1 MIFNLFSKNI
11 HYYPTLSS
19 LAFSIFR
26 SNFMQENKIP
36 QISGKIGKDIRQGY
50 TGGSVDIYIPESK
63 VGKKIKC
70 YDVNSLYPSQMHS
83 QLMPVGIPNYF
94 NGNIL
99 KIDSNAFGFFYC
111 KIIAPDN
118 IKHPI
123 LQTRVKVN
131 GIYKTIAPIGS

>member
-36 QISGKIGKDIRQGY
+36 QISGKIAKDIRQGY

-94 NGNIL
+94 NGR
-99 KIDSNAFGFFYC
+99 FGMDDNF
-111 KIIAPDN
+111 DN
-118 IKHPI
+118 INVIHKDYYSDFENKYI
-123 LQTRVKVN
+123 DQITEKIELDN
-131 GIYKTIAPIGS
+131 Y